1 MFWLR
6 IVTGLLLF
14 FTLFLAA
21 LFGAAGRWDL
31 PMFWA
36 YFAVLFSVM
45 LLSLI
50 GADRDLMKERQR
62 PGPGGKDHAL
72 RWLAIAVMVAHFSI
86 AGFDV
91 GRRHW
96 SDTVP
101 LWLQIAALILIAAAL
116 GLSKWA
122 SLTNRFFSAVV
133 RIQRDRGHRLVDTGP
148 YAHIR
153 HPGYAAAI
161 TWFLLSGVA
170 LGSWVSAAIAVI
182 FGIPL
187 FLRRLFIEERVL
199 FAELEGY
206 PEYAQ
211 RVPYRLIPGI
221 W

>member
-6 IVTGLLLF
+6 IIFGLLVF
-14 FTLFLAA
+14 FTLFIAA

-36 YFAVLFSVM
+36 YSGVLLSVM
-45 LLSLI
+45 LVSLI
-50 GADRDLMKERQR
+50 GADRDLMKERQK

-72 RWLAIAVMVAHFSI
+72 RWLAIVVMLAHFII
-86 AGFDV
+86 AGLDV
-91 GRRHW
+91 GRGHW

-101 LWLQIAALILIAAAL
+101 RWMQVVALAVIAAAL

-122 SLTNRFFSAVV
+122 SMTNRFFSAVV
-133 RIQRDRGHRLVDTGP
+133 RIQRDRGHHLVDTGP

-161 TWFLLSGVA
+161 GWFLLSGVA
-170 LGSWVSAAIAVI
+170 LGSWLAAAIGAI
-182 FGIPL
+182 FGAPL
-187 FLRRLFIEERVL
+187 FLRRLFIEERML
-199 FAELEGY
+199 LAELEGY
-206 PEYAQ
+206 TEYAQ